1 MQVLQHNK
9 ITKSNHQLINEYLEA
24 MKIEINLS
32 HNYKSI
38 TLSALTKLS
47 QFHNDK
53 AYVKITN
60 NDIIA
65 HLNFLRKSESIDPL
79 HRWIGTYNLHLAILS
94 RFFKWLYNP
103 EVGPKKRPKPVVVQ
117 NIPLLRRKEV
127 SIYKPTDLWTVADD
141 LIFLKWCPSV
151 RDRCYHATSRDL
163 SARPHEILGL
173 KIKDIIF
180 KAAGNNQY
188 TEVLVNG
195 KTGTR
200 HLPLIESLPY
210 VKEWLE
216 QHPQRSNPNAYFI
229 CSMD

>member
-65 HLNFLRKSESIDPL
+65 HLNSLRKSESIDPL
-79 HRWIGTYNLHLAILS
+79 HQMDWNL
-94 RFFKWLYNP
+94 
-103 EVGPKKRPKPVVVQ
+103 
-117 NIPLLRRKEV
+117 
-127 SIYKPTDLWTVADD
+127 
-141 LIFLKWCPSV
+141 
-151 RDRCYHATSRDL
+151 
-163 SARPHEILGL
+163 
-173 KIKDIIF
+173 
-180 KAAGNNQY
+180 
-188 TEVLVNG
+188 
-195 KTGTR
+195 
-200 HLPLIESLPY
+200 
-210 VKEWLE
+210 
-216 QHPQRSNPNAYFI
+216 
-229 CSMD
+229 